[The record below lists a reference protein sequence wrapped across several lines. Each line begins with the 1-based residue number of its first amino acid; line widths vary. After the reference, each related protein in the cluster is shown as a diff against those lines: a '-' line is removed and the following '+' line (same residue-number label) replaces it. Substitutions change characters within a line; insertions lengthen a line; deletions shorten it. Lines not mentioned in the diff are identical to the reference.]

1 VRNGATASA
10 ERVPALAGGEQP
22 VGDLAPERMA
32 AYIAKGTEA
41 LRKIIEP
48 LKLNFD

>member
-1 VRNGATASA
+1 MT
-10 ERVPALAGGEQP
+10 PEQ
-22 VGDLAPERMA
+22 MA
-32 AYIAKGTEA
+32 AYIAKDTEQ

>member
-1 VRNGATASA
+1 MKDRLV
-10 ERVPALAGGEQP
+10 AGGEQP
-22 VGDLAPERMA
+22 VGDLTPEQMA
-32 AYIAKGTEA
+32 AYIAKDTEQ

>member
-1 VRNGATASA
+1 MT
-10 ERVPALAGGEQP
+10 PEQ
-22 VGDLAPERMA
+22 MA
-32 AYIAKGTEA
+32 AYIARDTEA